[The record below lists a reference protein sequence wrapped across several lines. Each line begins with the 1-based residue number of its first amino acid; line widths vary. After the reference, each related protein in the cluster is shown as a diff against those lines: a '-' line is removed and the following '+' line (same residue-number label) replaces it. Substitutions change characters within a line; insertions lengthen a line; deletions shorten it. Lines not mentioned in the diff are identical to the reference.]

1 MVRVGWSVIL
11 PWAAYNDNSLT
22 AEDAKDAK
30 ENDRS
35 DVAGTGSVEGCNP
48 SPVLGNI
55 FLWAPRSNVVIVFAE
70 SGFPWRPSRPWR

>member
-1 MVRVGWSVIL
+1 L

-22 AEDAKDAK
+22 AKDAKDAK

-48 SPVLGNI
+48 SPVLGNV
-55 FLWAPRSNVVIVFAE
+55 FLWAPRSM
-70 SGFPWRPSRPWR
+70 S